1 MLTDFTSTLFSVG
14 MISGA
19 SALFMGTMT
28 AATSYLTLFLFMF
41 ASSFLG
47 LFVYHVLI
55 YSCCKLAEKFNLIE
69 K

>member
-19 SALFMGTMT
+19 SAFFMGTMT
-28 AATSYLTLFLFMF
+28 AATSFLALFLFMF

-47 LFVYHVLI
+47 LLVYHLMI
-55 YSCCKLAEKFNLIE
+55 YSCCKLAEKYNLIE